1 MIKYL
6 FVKNNVSDKKPLP
19 LNISDIKHIPTYD
32 NHDVSQHEK
41 LTILFEQFILAQSV
55 CEMTHYNNQFKEY
68 IDLLIKLFHQCK
80 FTGENLK
87 MGYQGEL
94 VKNTIFKFMRG
105 ELPDY
110 QVLCNIYEK
119 EEPVL
124 ADSVRILPDNFVVP
138 YLRTIT
144 NAPEFLYKEKYYNP
158 LLLVPHIKKLDHS
171 SDVAV
176 YFTPHTFT
184 SYDSKVHVPFDTA
197 IPKGMTHLFK
207 MNWAGKSWKQ
217 YVDIVQSY
225 QAFDKTTIDSSFPNA
240 MYRALF
246 GNNTPYVKDQKHKTF
261 FIQSLS
267 YLNSKYGMNLS
278 DVTSLRMVLEGFGY
292 KNLSYLTTKNPTVG
306 EVQALESL
314 KEFTFFESLRLTYGM
329 EAAEDDDSDNPD
341 ETDENVTTGDEDDPD
356 TDPDAIPNEST
367 EDPSTTEDDLSDTSD
382 DTSDEFGTE
391 SDDLD
396 DTGDSESSKTDTPE
410 VPEDPM
416 TVTLR
421 IVTNET
427 ADNYF
432 EKMRLSDKIENII
445 SNPPRNLSSET
456 ISFLTLWVTQWLDL
470 VAVETTKD
478 VLSKLNLAMD

>member
-6 FVKNNVSDKKPLP
+6 FVKNNASDKKPLP
-19 LNISDIKHIPTYD
+19 LNISDIKHIPLYD
-32 NHDVSQHEK
+32 NQDVSQHEK

-55 CEMTHYNNQFKEY
+55 CEMTHYDNQFKDY

-80 FTGENLK
+80 FTGENLNI
-87 MGYQGEL
+87 GSRGEYL
-94 VKNTIFKFMRG
+94 KNTIFKFMRG
-105 ELPDY
+105 EISNY
-110 QVLCNIYEK
+110 QNIRDIYEN
-119 EEPVL
+119 ENSML
-124 ADSVRILPDNFVVP
+124 ANKVRILPDNFVIP

-144 NAPEFLYKEKYYNP
+144 KAPDFLYKEKYYNA

-184 SYDSKVHVPFDTA
+184 SYDSKEHVSFNTA
-197 IPKGMTHLFK
+197 ISKGLTHLFK
-207 MNWAGKSWKQ
+207 MNWCGKSWKQ
-217 YVDIVQSY
+217 YVDIIQSY
-225 QAFDKTTIDSSFPNA
+225 QAFDKTTIDTSFPNA

-246 GNNTPYVKDQKHKTF
+246 GGDTTFIKDTKHKTF
-261 FIQSLS
+261 FVQSLS
-267 YLNSKYGMNLS
+267 YLHDKYGMNLS

-306 EVQALESL
+306 EVEALKDLS
-314 KEFTFFESLRLTYGM
+314 EFKFFESLRLRYGM
-329 EAAEDDDSDNPD
+329 EAAGDDNPD
-341 ETDENVTTGDEDDPD
+341 DPQTDTTPDDEDDPD
-356 TDPDAIPNEST
+356 TDPDALPEEGTDDTEST
-367 EDPSTTEDDLSDTSD
+367 DDNFD
-382 DTSDEFGTE
+382 DMG
-391 SDDLD
+391 D
-396 DTGDSESSKTDTPE
+396 DTGDDFGTDSDTDNDESENSESSKTDTPE

-421 IVTNET
+421 VVTTET

-432 EKMRLSDKIENII
+432 EKMRLSDKIENMI
-445 SNPPRNLSSET
+445 SNPSGNLSSEI

-470 VAVETTKD
+470 VSVETTKD

>member
-6 FVKNNVSDKKPLP
+6 FVKNNSSDKKPLP

-32 NHDVSQHEK
+32 NQDVSQHEK

-55 CEMTHYNNQFKEY
+55 CEMTHYNNQFKDY

-80 FTGENLK
+80 FTGENLNI
-87 MGYQGEL
+87 GSQGEYL
-94 VKNTIFKFMRG
+94 KNTIFKFMRG
-105 ELPDY
+105 ELSDH
-110 QVLCNIYEK
+110 QVLREIYEK

-124 ADSVRILPDNFVVP
+124 ADRVRILPDNFVIP

-144 NAPEFLYKEKYYNP
+144 NAPNFLYKEKYYNA
-158 LLLVPHIKKLDHS
+158 LLLIPHTKKLYHS

-184 SYDSKVHVPFDTA
+184 SYDSKEYVPFNTSVS
-197 IPKGMTHLFK
+197 KGMTHLFK
-207 MNWAGKSWKQ
+207 MNWSGKSWKQ
-217 YVDIVQSY
+217 YADIVQSY
-225 QAFDKTTIDSSFPNA
+225 QAFDKTTIDTSFPNV

-246 GNNTPYVKDQKHKTF
+246 GNNTSFVKDEKHKTF

-267 YLNSKYGMNLS
+267 YLNNKYGMNLS

-306 EVQALESL
+306 EVRALESL
-314 KEFTFFESLRLTYGM
+314 SEFKFFESLRLTYGM
-329 EAAEDDDSDNPD
+329 EAEDNLNNQN
-341 ETDENVTTGDEDDPD
+341 ETATSEDEDDPE
-356 TDPDAIPNEST
+356 TDPDTIPNEGAD
-367 EDPSTTEDDLSDTSD
+367 DPDSAE
-382 DTSDEFGTE
+382 
-391 SDDLD
+391 DDLD
-396 DTGDSESSKTDTPE
+396 DTDDDTNDEFGTDSDMTEESDDSESSKTDTPE

-421 IVTNET
+421 IVTTET

-432 EKMRLSDKIENII
+432 EKMRLSDKIENMI
-445 SNPPRNLSSET
+445 SNPPGNLSSET
-456 ISFLTLWVTQWLDL
+456 ISFLTLWITQWLDL
-470 VAVETTKD
+470 VSVETTKD